1 MIINDYSILLIII
14 DDYWWLL
21 MIIDDYFIMYISVVS
36 INGGFGLLFFAR
48 IFRKLI

>member
-1 MIINDYSILLIII
+1 MIIDDYWWLLIII

-21 MIIDDYFIMYISVVS
+21 MIILLWYISVVC
-36 INGGFGLLFFAR
+36 INGGFGSLFCE